1 MTKKNNYFRSAHFAR
16 IWIVVNQMEME
27 RGRVSWDYY
36 EMISVTLL
44 WVASSPVNDDLNLM
58 TNASLP
64 SRRLTHHHFSFT
76 FSTRKDYDV
85 HDDFGVTVAYLQ
97 AAYTW

>member
-1 MTKKNNYFRSAHFAR
+1 MTKNNNHFRSAHSAR

-58 TNASLP
+58 TNASPLP
-64 SRRLTHHHFSFT
+64 PSNSSSFFFYFFHEKRL
-76 FSTRKDYDV
+76 RC
-85 HDDFGVTVAYLQ
+85 A
-97 AAYTW
+97 